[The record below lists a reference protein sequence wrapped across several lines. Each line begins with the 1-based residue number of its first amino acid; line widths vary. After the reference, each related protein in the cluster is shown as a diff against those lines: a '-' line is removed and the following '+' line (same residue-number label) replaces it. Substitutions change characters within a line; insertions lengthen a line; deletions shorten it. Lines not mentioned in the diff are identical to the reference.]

1 MMTSI
6 PSTQIS
12 VAQGDITDFDGDAI
26 VNAANP
32 RLAGGGGVDG
42 AIHRAGGSAILEEC
56 RRWVSENGP
65 LPTGAAM
72 ATDGGDLQARLV
84 IHTVGP
90 VWSEHDRDKARQ
102 LLASCYRE
110 SLQLAAHHGCTRVAF
125 PNISTGV
132 YGFPRD
138 EAATTALEAVTEW
151 VNGDDSMDE
160 IVFVCFGEENLEIYS
175 RLLGA

>member
-1 MMTSI
+1 MTSI
-6 PSTQIS
+6 PATQIS

-42 AIHRAGGSAILEEC
+42 AIHRAGGPTILEEC
-56 RRWVSENGP
+56 RLWVSANGL

-72 ATDGGDLQARLV
+72 ATSGGDLRARLV

-90 VWSEHDRDKARQ
+90 VWFEHDSHTAIH
-102 LLASCYRE
+102 LLASCYRV
-110 SLQLAAHHGCTRVAF
+110 SLQLAAHHGCKRVAF

-132 YGFPRD
+132 YGFPKE
-138 EAATTALEAVTEW
+138 EAVTTALEAVTEW
-151 VNGDDSMDE
+151 VKGDDSLDE
-160 IVFVCFGEENLEIYS
+160 IVFVCFGDENLEIYS

>member
-1 MMTSI
+1 MMNSI
-6 PSTQIS
+6 PSTQLS

-42 AIHRAGGSAILEEC
+42 AIHRAGGPAILEEC
-56 RRWVSENGP
+56 RRWVSENGL

-72 ATDGGDLQARLV
+72 ATGGGDLEARLV

-90 VWSEHDRDKARQ
+90 VWSEHVEETARH

-110 SLQLAAHHGCTRVAF
+110 SLKLAAHHGCTRVAF

-132 YGFPRD
+132 YGFPKD
-138 EAATTALEAVTEW
+138 EAAATAWEAVTEW
-151 VNGDDSMDE
+151 VDGDDSIDE
-160 IVFVCFGEENLEIYS
+160 IVFVCFGDENLEIYS